1 MSQRVGGAR
10 LPSTIVV
17 VVVVAA
23 AVVVVVVA
31 VVVVVVVVVVVIVV
45 VVTSSTSGKQAT
57 LPAMREPRR
66 ITTLFGESTCTCS
79 SLFFASGHHG
89 IITSLPIGPQVVPCY
104 GFYLESYKAILKRN
118 YLGAYGYALSS

>member
-1 MSQRVGGAR
+1 MIGAIMCQRLGGAR

-31 VVVVVVVVVVVIVV
+31 VVVVVVVVVIVV
-45 VVTSSTSGKQAT
+45 VVTSSTSGEQAL

-89 IITSLPIGPQVVPCY
+89 ILTSLPIGP
-104 GFYLESYKAILKRN
+104 
-118 YLGAYGYALSS
+118 